1 MGRLYLRSKI
11 RGRLPEFR
19 RGEEVNLRVS
29 CQIMSENRQTVPS
42 HSKTPLVEFALPSPL
57 FGLAED
63 RGSDDPIQPH
73 HHDSAQLIHASH
85 GVMTVETDDGLWVVP
100 PARAVWVPAFVP
112 HSIAMSGTVR
122 LKTLYLDPA
131 TAPIHGRHCCVV
143 QVSGLLHGAILR
155 AITFRQPYPEDGP
168 EARIAAVILDEIRAA
183 KTAPLHLPMPNDRRA
198 RRVANAF
205 RATPAL
211 RQSRSDWAREAGA
224 SERTLE
230 RLFHAEVGTS
240 FGKWQQQA
248 RLLRALEILAA
259 GESVTSTALEVGFET
274 PSAFIAMF
282 RRAMG
287 TTPARYFQRSD

>member
-1 MGRLYLRSKI
+1 M
-11 RGRLPEFR
+11 
-19 RGEEVNLRVS
+19 
-29 CQIMSENRQTVPS
+29 
-42 HSKTPLVEFALPSPL
+42 SKTRQMHPKARDRTGNPLIDFPLPSPL

-63 RGSDDPIQPH
+63 HGPDEPIPPH
-73 HHDSAQLIHASH
+73 HHDSAQLIHASA

-100 PARAVWVPAFVP
+100 PARAVWVPAFVR

-122 LKTLYLDPA
+122 LKTLYLEPA
-131 TAPIHGRHCCVV
+131 SAPIPGTHCCVV
-143 QVSGLLHGAILR
+143 QVSALLHDAILR
-155 AITFRQPYPEDGP
+155 AIAFRQPYPEDGP

-183 KTAPLHLPMPNDRRA
+183 RAAPLHLPMPIDPRA

-205 RATPAL
+205 CSATAL
-211 RQSRSDWAREAGA
+211 RRTRSAWAQEAGA

-230 RLFHAEVGTS
+230 RLFHAEVGMS

-248 RLLRALEILAA
+248 RLLRALQVLAA
-259 GESVTSTALEVGFET
+259 GESVTATALEVGFET

-287 TTPARYFQRSD
+287 TTPARYFQHSD